1 MRRTCTAPVVTALAP
16 SREATFLGLSAGLLA
31 TLALA
36 LFAAPSWAQ
45 VPDKRIPPS
54 VMLEVRVVEAQFN
67 AALANDCSPERCYT
81 KGCVYEDHM
90 TLDQAR
96 SSSLPGLP
104 AEEGPGGAGPP
115 QEYLTRVKCAFAYEK
130 DIASADVRKLAQRLR
145 RRLSHGW
152 LTVSVTPSSLEPIP
166 KSLLEDPPKEE
177 AKDEEVVEE
186 EPVKEPEEPQEL
198 TGTMAIKQ
206 LWESLL
212 PHFPWMLAIFFL
224 TLAILMLIWAARR
237 LGAKSLEDTLLEAQM
252 MNGPP
257 PGSEEPKTVEVAEPE
272 PPPSKADEEFADAQ
286 EEVWNARLDR
296 MSDADEDIIK
306 RLLREWLRQGEYPTL
321 ARALFVFGDRV
332 AQAFDDAPEL
342 ALRKVEF
349 AEYFRDVDQNNL
361 PSRAKFFR
369 QLNQQAMSS
378 LLLSQ
383 DDVQLYRSLRD
394 DFGASGVVGL
404 TKELPP
410 RYGALLFALVGDDLQ
425 REVAGLYSPEVRTKV
440 AEQLLAS
447 TRISLTESAYLA
459 ECVEAVREG
468 RDPPKAPPNTSSRE
482 HGPPIDSAGA
492 LSRLLTYVGGDD
504 RAALFNAVLQRHDG
518 SLPHWYEDIVFN
530 HMLTALPEEVRNDLI
545 LEVDIRGLAAW
556 LQMQPQAW
564 RKAFVAE
571 LNDSLQTALFQ
582 NNNARSRSE
591 QLHWARKGHESLVKA
606 FKGAYAQRGLRFV
619 DVVA

>member
-1 MRRTCTAPVVTALAP
+1 MRRNSIAPVVSALAV
-16 SREATFLGLSAGLLA
+16 A
-31 TLALA
+31 ALA
-36 LFAAPSWAQ
+36 ALVAAPSASAQ
-45 VPDKRIPPS
+45 VPEKRIPPS
-54 VMLEVRVVEAQFN
+54 VMLEVHVIEAQFN

-81 KGCVYEDHM
+81 KGCVYQDHM

-96 SSSLPGLP
+96 SASLPGLP

-130 DIASADVRKLAQRLR
+130 DIATGDVRKLAQRLR

-152 LTVSVTPSSLEPIP
+152 LTVSVTPSALEPIP
-166 KSLLEDPPKEE
+166 KSLLDDPPNEEKE
-177 AKDEEVVEE
+177 EEVVEE
-186 EPVKEPEEPQEL
+186 PPPAPEEPQEL
-198 TGTMAIKQ
+198 TGAVALKQ
-206 LWESLL
+206 LWEGLL
-212 PHFPWMLAIFFL
+212 PHFPWMIAIFFL

-252 MNGPP
+252 MNAPP
-257 PGSEEPKTVEVAEPE
+257 PDNDEDKKIEVVEPE
-272 PPPSKADEEFADAQ
+272 PPPSEADEEFADAQ

-296 MSDADEDIIK
+296 MSDEDEDIIK
-306 RLLREWLRQGEYPTL
+306 RLLREWLRQCDYPTL

-349 AEYFRDVDQNNL
+349 AEYFRDVDQNNI
-361 PSRAKFFR
+361 PTRAKFFR
-369 QLNQQAMSS
+369 QLNQQAMAS

-404 TKELPP
+404 TRELPA

-425 REVAGLYSPEVRTKV
+425 REVAGLYSPEARNQV

-447 TRISLTESAYLA
+447 TRISLAESAYLA

-530 HMLTALPEEVRNDLI
+530 HMLTALPDEVRNDLI

-564 RKAFVAE
+564 KKAFVVE
-571 LNDSLQTALFQ
+571 LNDSLQTALYQ
-582 NNNARSRSE
+582 SNNARSRSE
-591 QLHWARKGHESLVKA
+591 QQHWARKGHESLVKA